1 MSFLSPISISAR
13 WALQRGTENC
23 RLGKIKTL
31 ISAPHQRFILPKPA
45 LQPTT
50 FGEKERPT
58 TNPSISPPFI
68 TRGLSLSDPEHES
81 DRLLPQTSL
90 AQRKIGMSL
99 GSLQNKSSVPYAQ
112 GVGMNEEKRPSQ
124 KTIDDEEKSINP
136 LEKWGKLYRTRRLV
150 PLIINRAFAHFQ
162 ISIRRKPP
170 DGGFPRNPRLLVALS

>member
-112 GVGMNEEKRPSQ
+112 GVGMNEEKKAVS
-124 KTIDDEEKSINP
+124 KD
-136 LEKWGKLYRTRRLV
+136 YR
-150 PLIINRAFAHFQ
+150 
-162 ISIRRKPP
+162 
-170 DGGFPRNPRLLVALS
+170 